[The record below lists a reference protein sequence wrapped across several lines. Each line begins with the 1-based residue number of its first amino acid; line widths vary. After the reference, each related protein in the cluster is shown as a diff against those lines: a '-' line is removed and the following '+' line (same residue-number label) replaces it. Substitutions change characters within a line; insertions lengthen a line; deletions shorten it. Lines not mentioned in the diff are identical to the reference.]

1 MTDKP
6 EQPFIAD
13 VDPAFSVMRSEVRVD
28 LRAAEAEFRRI
39 LREELLDKVPPELA
53 ASLASI
59 DVEMARQFIKGLEP
73 FFFGLNEML
82 NAVETLGEALRQHR
96 QTIN

>member
-1 MTDKP
+1 MTEKQ

-13 VDPAFSVMRSEVRVD
+13 VDPAFSAMRSEVRVD

-39 LREELLDKVPPELA
+39 LREELLAKVPPELA

-59 DVEMARQFIKGLEP
+59 DVDMARLFIKGLEP
-73 FFFGLNEML
+73 FFAGLNEML
-82 NAVETLGEALRQHR
+82 NAAEVLGEALRQHR